1 MAPGQGSELEV
12 RGGGWCGE
20 GERYSFILRVM
31 LPPTVS

>member
-1 MAPGQGSELEV
+1 MAPGEGSELEV
-12 RGGGWCGE
+12 RGVVGE